1 MNASNGAT
9 IPNFTKDLGDF
20 EFDPGAKAVKQGT
33 TTPSGLAVLYTTSNA
48 NIVAL
53 TAGGTKIVPV
63 GKGTATITATQAGNA
78 GYNAAPSKT
87 FSVVVTEFSPYP
99 DSFSGFIMWL
109 DAKDV
114 NGDGLSETA
123 ADFPSVSG
131 KTQPTSWADLSLNS
145 NTMAQSDTAKQ
156 PVYLVEGGLPVLAF
170 GGTSRQLRAYM
181 TGNMPAAFAGNSGF
195 TMVVAMASAG
205 SLPDRVLQLW
215 FPVWNRW
222 ADHRLG
228 PRWRFLLQQCSEY
241 LQFKLERSGSD
252 RCIPQKS
259 RHHLWRQRIHAEWTK
274 PDRKRWFGYAQPAFF
289 RRGNSPGRR
298 PKPNG
303 SSRQQLECQ
312 GARGHGFR
320 RCAQRLCR
328 EKSRGVLGLEM
339 GLPIETR
346 LGASFQ
352 DTASGVRW

>member
-1 MNASNGAT
+1 MTIVKINQVIVNASNGAT

-87 FSVVVTEFSPYP
+87 FTVVVTEFSPYP

-156 PVYLVEGGLPVLAF
+156 PVYLVEGGLPVLVF
-170 GGTSRQLRAYM
+170 GGTQGNSGAYM

-205 SLPDRVLQLW
+205 SLPDRVFSFGSPSGTGGQIIGLGRDGGFYFNNAQNIFNSSLNA
-215 FPVWNRW
+215 PVQIGAFR
-222 ADHRLG
+222 R
-228 PRWRFLLQQCSEY
+228 
-241 LQFKLERSGSD
+241 
-252 RCIPQKS
+252 KS
-259 RHHLWRQRIHAEWTK
+259 RYHLWRQRIHAEWTK
-274 PDRKRWFGYAQPAFF
+274 PDRKRWFGYAQSAFF
-289 RRGNSPGRR
+289 RRRNSPGRR
-298 PKPNG
+298 SKPNR
-303 SSRQQLECQ
+303 SSR
-312 GARGHGFR
+312 
-320 RCAQRLCR
+320 
-328 EKSRGVLGLEM
+328 
-339 GLPIETR
+339 
-346 LGASFQ
+346 
-352 DTASGVRW
+352 